1 MKINIDPST
10 EVVKHNGAVIVAW
23 WLIDSY
29 GGEFLQQKSYY
40 GYTEAE
46 ALEAWKREYW
56 GEE

>member
-10 EVVKHNGAVIVAW
+10 EVVKHNGAVIVSW
-23 WLIDSY
+23 WLLEN
-29 GGEFLQQKSYY
+29 GGEYLQQKSYY

-56 GEE
+56 GE